1 MGSAL
6 GMTLDWARLCFSS
19 VIQVTH
25 SMVPVPSG
33 VRRCPTHWPN
43 GTALCQHVSVCMYV
57 HPHTSVY
64 TILPP
69 AAGEDLWCGHQLW
82 PDDQAAMEALFQNIV
97 SCLCKEA
104 YLYTVLLLSGG
115 HLVSPYFYMVYFF
128 QKSLL
133 LALYICLW
141 LLQIFNQ

>member
-69 AAGEDLWCGHQLW
+69 AAGEDLWCGRQKW

-97 SCLCKEA
+97 RCLS
-104 YLYTVLLLSGG
+104 LGG
-115 HLVSPYFYMVYFF
+115 NLVSPYISTCLFF
-128 QKSLL
+128 HKSLL
-133 LALYICLW
+133 MALYGLSVVFTDI
-141 LLQIFNQ
+141 